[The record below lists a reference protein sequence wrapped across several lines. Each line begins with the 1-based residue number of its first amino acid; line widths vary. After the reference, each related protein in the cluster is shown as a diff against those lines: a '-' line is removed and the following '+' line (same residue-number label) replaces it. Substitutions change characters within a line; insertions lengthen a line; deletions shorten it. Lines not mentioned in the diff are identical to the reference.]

1 MCAES
6 MFEPM
11 CDGQMAEDEFIF
23 RLRRRRRKSYGQED
37 HREMLFCLRGH
48 CPVFPCSDSEL
59 GIDDSSIALSSA
71 LPFCASKI
79 PKHISVASSWLNHD
93 DLRT

>member
-1 MCAES
+1 
-6 MFEPM
+6 M

-23 RLRRRRRKSYGQED
+23 RLRRLRRKGYGQED

-48 CPVFPCSDSEL
+48 CPVFPYSDCEL
-59 GIDDSSIALSSA
+59 DTDDASIALSSVQ
-71 LPFCASKI
+71 PFCASKI
-79 PKHISVASSWLNHD
+79 RKHTNLASSWRNHD